1 MLALHLGA
9 HSETLV
15 FMTSEIGTAVVTGG
29 AGAIGSRLVQRLLDD
44 GAERVVVIDDLS
56 SGYRWLLPENSKV
69 ELVTRDVCEIADLGL
84 DVESPLVFHLAAFF
98 ANQNSVDHPDA
109 DLHTNGLGTLS
120 VLRWAA
126 ANDARRVVYASAGC
140 SIAGHGIDA
149 PIREDMPVSLHL
161 DTPYQITK
169 ALGEFYCN
177 YFLSMVSSVR
187 CRFFNSFG
195 PGEVP
200 GPYRNV
206 IPNFIWRALHDEPLI
221 ITGTGEETRDFIYVD
236 DLVDGL
242 VRAGRTEQAHGEA
255 INLGTGHQ
263 TRVIDLARAIVTLC
277 GSSSEI
283 QFAPR
288 RAWDHSLRRQADNS
302 KARSLLG
309 LAPAVDLQTGLAR
322 TVAWFQE
329 HRERLEPMLTP
340 SAELVLAGGAV

>member
-1 MLALHLGA
+1 MGR
-9 HSETLV
+9 
-15 FMTSEIGTAVVTGG
+15 EIGSVVVTGG
-29 AGAIGSRLVQRLLDD
+29 AGAIGSRLVRRLVED

-56 SGYRWLLPENSKV
+56 SGYRWLVPDDSKV
-69 ELVTRDVCEIADLGL
+69 ELVTRDVCDIAELGI

-109 DLHTNGLGTLS
+109 DLHTNGLGTLN
-120 VLRWAA
+120 VLRWASSVR
-126 ANDARRVVYASAGC
+126 ARRVVYASAGC

-149 PIREDMPVSLHL
+149 PIREDMPVSLDL

-177 YFLSMVSSVR
+177 YFLSSVSSVR

-206 IPNFIWRALHDEPLI
+206 IPNFVWRALHDEPLV

-242 VRAGRTEQAHGEA
+242 VRAGRTEAAHGEA
-255 INLGTGHQ
+255 INLGTGRQ
-263 TRVIDLARAIVTLC
+263 TRVIDLARTIIELC
-277 GSSSEI
+277 DSSSEI
-283 QFAPR
+283 VFAPR

-302 KARSLLG
+302 KAARLLG
-309 LAPAVDLQTGLAR
+309 LAPSVELRTGLER
-322 TVAWFQE
+322 TVAWF
-329 HRERLEPMLTP
+329 RENRDRLEPMLTP
-340 SAELVLAGGAV
+340 TAELVFAGGAV